1 MVNHN
6 DFILEPIIN
15 ILKKGISSLSNL
27 GDTIETYPVQEH
39 ILRSI
44 FIEMTGSQEQ
54 KMKCILWTLAT
65 YDYEFRYDFL
75 KKNRDYGECSDL
87 KDKSKVYGV
96 LTKQIES
103 LNPLENIEFKKIIFP
118 DDETNHIK
126 NNKIALDKFLSHS
139 NTNSIFEKY
148 IKMFQGNEITSK
160 SLFLPSNSQLFT
172 NKNQLLKN
180 KNKNKDDVGD
190 DDGDDDLK
198 KYVISEIYYRLY
210 KHRNRCAHNTLSYQ
224 KNLPTLNNLD
234 SEAYKFDNYYIR
246 FLILI
251 FIDTI
256 FIKTYEKYLEF
267 KTNWN

>member
-65 YDYEFRYDFL
+65 YNYEFRYDFL
-75 KKNRDYGECSDL
+75 KDAKGKYGECSKLDE
-87 KDKSKVYGV
+87 KSKVYSNLV
-96 LTKQIES
+96 EQIKLLKPS
-103 LNPLENIEFKKIIFP
+103 ENIDLKKIIFP
-118 DDETNHIK
+118 DNDNEPSHIE
-126 NNKIALDKFLSHS
+126 NSKIALDKFLSHS

-148 IKMFQGNEITSK
+148 IKMFQGTKITDK
-160 SLFLPSNSQLFT
+160 ELFLPPHNHLFV
-172 NKNQLLKN
+172 NEANLPESLKG
-180 KNKNKDDVGD
+180 KDRAIPD
-190 DDGDDDLK
+190 
-198 KYVISEIYYRLY
+198 IYTRLY
-210 KHRNRCAHNTLSYQ
+210 EHRNRCAHNTLSYQ

-234 SEAYKFDNYYIR
+234 SKSYKFDNYYVR

>member
-75 KKNRDYGECSDL
+75 KNNYGECSKLDEKSRVYSDL
-87 KDKSKVYGV
+87 V
-96 LTKQIES
+96 KQIKS
-103 LNPLENIEFKKIIFP
+103 LKPSENIDLKKIIFP
-118 DDETNHIK
+118 DDEPSHIE
-126 NNKIALDKFLSHS
+126 NSKIALDKFLSHS

-148 IKMFQGNEITSK
+148 IKMFQGKKITDK
-160 SLFLPSNSQLFT
+160 LLFLPPNNHLFV
-172 NKNQLLKN
+172 NEANLQSELKG
-180 KNKNKDDVGD
+180 KDRAIPD
-190 DDGDDDLK
+190 
-198 KYVISEIYYRLY
+198 IYDRLY
-210 KHRNRCAHNTLSYQ
+210 EHRNRCAHNTLSYQ

-234 SEAYKFDNYYIR
+234 SKAYNFDNYYIR

>member
-75 KKNRDYGECSDL
+75 KDNYGECSKLDE
-87 KDKSKVYGV
+87 KSRVYSNLV
-96 LTKQIES
+96 KQIKS
-103 LNPLENIEFKKIIFP
+103 LKPSENIDLKKIIFP
-118 DDETNHIK
+118 DDEPSHIE
-126 NNKIALDKFLSHS
+126 NSKIALDKFLSHS

-148 IKMFQGNEITSK
+148 IKMFQGKEITDK
-160 SLFLPSNSQLFT
+160 LLFLPANNHLFV
-172 NKNQLLKN
+172 NEANLQSELK
-180 KNKNKDDVGD
+180 DRAIPD
-190 DDGDDDLK
+190 
-198 KYVISEIYYRLY
+198 IYTRLY
-210 KHRNRCAHNTLSYQ
+210 EHRNRCAHNTLSYQ

-234 SEAYKFDNYYIR
+234 SKSYKFDNYYVR

>member
-65 YDYEFRYDFL
+65 YDYEFRYEFL
-75 KKNRDYGECSDL
+75 NKGKYGECSDL
-87 KDKSKVYGV
+87 KEKSKVYGD
-96 LTKQIES
+96 LTKQITLLKPS
-103 LNPLENIEFKKIIFP
+103 ENIEFKKIIFP
-118 DDETNHIK
+118 DDENNHIE

-139 NTNSIFEKY
+139 NINSIFEKY
-148 IKMFQGNEITSK
+148 IKMFQGNEITSE

-172 NKNQLLKN
+172 NKDNI
-180 KNKNKDDVGD
+180 GD
-190 DDGDDDLK
+190 DKLK
-198 KYVISEIYYRLY
+198 KYAISEIYLRLY

-224 KNLPTLNNLD
+224 KNLPTLNNLNI
-234 SEAYKFDNYYIR
+234 EAYNFDNYYIR

-256 FIKTYEKYLEF
+256 FIKTYEKYLELRQ
-267 KTNWN
+267 TGISW

>member
-75 KKNRDYGECSDL
+75 KDNYGECSKLDE
-87 KDKSKVYGV
+87 KSRVYSNLV
-96 LTKQIES
+96 KQIKS
-103 LNPLENIEFKKIIFP
+103 LKSSENENIDLKKIIFP
-118 DDETNHIK
+118 DDEPSHIE
-126 NNKIALDKFLSHS
+126 NSKIALDKFLSHS

-148 IKMFQGNEITSK
+148 IKMFQGKEITDK
-160 SLFLPSNSQLFT
+160 LLFLPANNHLFV
-172 NKNQLLKN
+172 NEANLQKELK
-180 KNKNKDDVGD
+180 DRAIPD
-190 DDGDDDLK
+190 
-198 KYVISEIYYRLY
+198 IYTRLY
-210 KHRNRCAHNTLSYQ
+210 EHRNRCAHNTLSYQ

-234 SEAYKFDNYYIR
+234 SKSYKFDNYYVR

>member
-27 GDTIETYPVQEH
+27 GDNIETYPVQEH

-44 FIEMTGSQEQ
+44 FFEMTGFQEQ

-75 KKNRDYGECSDL
+75 NEKHGECSSL
-87 KDKSKVYGV
+87 TEKSKVYSNLV
-96 LTKQIES
+96 KQIEVLKPS
-103 LNPLENIEFKKIIFP
+103 ENIDLKKIIFP
-118 DDETNHIK
+118 DNEHSHIK
-126 NNKIALDKFLSHS
+126 NNKIKLDNFLNYS
-139 NTNSIFEKY
+139 NTKSIFEKY
-148 IKMFQGNEITSK
+148 INMFRGDDIIDS
-160 SLFLPSNSQLFT
+160 SLFLPSKSQLFT
-172 NKNQLLKN
+172 NEASLTSSLKGYAIP
-180 KNKNKDDVGD
+180 D
-190 DDGDDDLK
+190 
-198 KYVISEIYYRLY
+198 IYDRLY

-234 SEAYKFDNYYIR
+234 SKSYKFDNYYIR

-256 FIKTYEKYLEF
+256 IIKTYEKYLELRQ
-267 KTNWN
+267 TRISW

>member
-75 KKNRDYGECSDL
+75 KDNYGECSKLDE
-87 KDKSKVYGV
+87 KSRVYSNLV
-96 LTKQIES
+96 KQIKS
-103 LNPLENIEFKKIIFP
+103 LKPSENIDLKKIIFP
-118 DDETNHIK
+118 DDEPSHIE
-126 NNKIALDKFLSHS
+126 NSKIALDKFLSHS

-148 IKMFQGNEITSK
+148 IKMFQGKEITDK
-160 SLFLPSNSQLFT
+160 LLFLPANNHLFV
-172 NKNQLLKN
+172 NEANLQSELKG
-180 KNKNKDDVGD
+180 KDRAIPD
-190 DDGDDDLK
+190 
-198 KYVISEIYYRLY
+198 IYTRLY
-210 KHRNRCAHNTLSYQ
+210 EHRNRCAHNTLSYQ

-234 SEAYKFDNYYIR
+234 SKSYKFDNYYVR

>member
-65 YDYEFRYDFL
+65 YNYEFRYDFL
-75 KKNRDYGECSDL
+75 KDNYGECSNLDA
-87 KDKSKVYGV
+87 KTKVYNNLV
-96 LTKQIES
+96 AQIKS
-103 LNPLENIEFKKIIFP
+103 LKPSENIDLKKIIFP
-118 DDETNHIK
+118 DNGPSYIENS
-126 NNKIALDKFLSHS
+126 KIALDKFLSHS

-148 IKMFQGNEITSK
+148 IKMFQGNEITNE
-160 SLFLPSNSQLFT
+160 SLFLPTNGKLFV
-172 NKNQLLKN
+172 NKAE
-180 KNKNKDDVGD
+180 VGSE
-190 DDGDDDLK
+190 LK
-198 KYVISEIYYRLY
+198 KYAVSEIYPRLY

-224 KNLPTLNNLD
+224 KNLPTLNNLN
-234 SEAYKFDNYYIR
+234 SEAYNFDNYYIR

-251 FIDTI
+251 FIDII
-256 FIKTYEKYLEF
+256 FIKTYEKYLELRQ
-267 KTNWN
+267 TGISW